1 MSKLIREK
9 HVERER
15 LKQEVK
21 KIDRDVDAVIVEGYS
36 DKEILR
42 KLGFNGRIFMCAER
56 TTEDLAEDVCRS
68 CKRVAV
74 LTDFD
79 SHGKKLSRELTRVLE
94 QEIDVLNSSRKSFGA
109 EFTSTGRRAI
119 EDAAPLFRSKQ
130 QKFVDAA
137 LDHLFFKN

>member
-1 MSKLIREK
+1 MIQEK

-15 LKQEVK
+15 LKREMS

-36 DKEILR
+36 DREVVR
-42 KLGFNGRIFMCAER
+42 KLGFEGRVFMCAER
-56 TTEDLAEDVCRS
+56 TTEDLAEDICRS
-68 CKRVAV
+68 CNRVTI

-79 SHGKKLSRELTRVLE
+79 SHGKKLSRELTRVLNKD
-94 QEIDVLNSSRKSFGA
+94 IDVVTSSRKNFGA

-137 LDHLFFKN
+137 LDGLFFKS